1 MKLYEAGFKKDRM
14 SVPLMIT
21 VEKLLQANYL
31 TDAEI
36 QPDLYELHKVTVAET
51 SRTKNIKKLHSCV
64 GVMAGL
70 LASEDPELQ
79 KKAIKTM
86 LFMLYHKF
94 PKIRVY
100 ASQQL
105 YTGLLAME
113 DYETVMPGGEDAY
126 DDF

>member
-1 MKLYEAGFKKDRM
+1 
-14 SVPLMIT
+14 
-21 VEKLLQANYL
+21 
-31 TDAEI
+31 
-36 QPDLYELHKVTVAET
+36 
-51 SRTKNIKKLHSCV
+51 
-64 GVMAGL
+64 MAGL
-70 LASEDPELQ
+70 LTSEDPELQ

-113 DYETVMPGGEDAY
+113 DYEAVMPGGEDAY
-126 DDF
+126 DDFQELIAETEWDQDESVIKETKTAMYGFFGMEPKAPAKKAEESKTDAQIKT